1 MSDYSD
7 DYREK
12 IQEIVSK
19 SEDDF
24 DKKILTIASG
34 ALAISFSFISFLVKV
49 DHCKW
54 MLIIGWILLIICIFI
69 NLFSHLASKRN
80 AQKTID
86 ELDKG
91 THEYEDKIRHNI
103 TKRNKCINQI
113 NLLSLIFLLVGVLLI
128 IIFAAINL

>member
-54 MLIIGWILLIICIFI
+54 MLIIGWILLII
-69 NLFSHLASKRN
+69 
-80 AQKTID
+80 
-86 ELDKG
+86 
-91 THEYEDKIRHNI
+91 
-103 TKRNKCINQI
+103 
-113 NLLSLIFLLVGVLLI
+113 
-128 IIFAAINL
+128 